1 MDYIKD
7 LLREKLSA
15 CTKEE
20 LIEMIVKLYYGH
32 IAKRV
37 LFYLSESNVMPL
49 SEMKLTGNTQN
60 LSDAIVQKINA
71 EFKELKD

>member
-20 LIEMIVKLYYGH
+20 LIEMVVKLYHGH

-37 LFYLSESNVMPL
+37 LFCLSKSNVMPL
-49 SEMKLTGNTQN
+49 SEMKLTENTQN
-60 LSDAIVQKINA
+60 LSDTIVQKVNA
-71 EFKELKD
+71 NFKELKD

>member
-1 MDYIKD
+1 MEYIKN

-15 CTKEE
+15 YTKEE

-49 SEMKLTGNTQN
+49 SEMKLTGNNQN